1 MTTAIETERK
11 FALAKGQ
18 LLPSL
23 EAIATEGPTTQY
35 EQISVYY
42 DTPDLRLTAA
52 RQSIRR
58 RTGGPDTGW
67 QAKLPTQNPDERVEV
82 LLPFTSE
89 RMPRELRDLVKAS
102 VGERPLFPVAEI
114 RTRRTSR
121 ELLGPEGA
129 VLAVASAD
137 EVVASVGGRS
147 KEWTEA
153 EVELVTGTPALLDAA
168 EAALAAAGVPRSAS
182 PSKLAQALAEQ
193 VARLE
198 EGSSGESVAELVNGY
213 LAAQVGVLQALELPV
228 IRDEPDAVHRSRVAT
243 RRLRCTLRTFE
254 GAFRAVAVRGLREEL
269 RWHAEML
276 GGPRDTEVL
285 TARMIALVDELPS
298 EQADAVR
305 HAVAKAV
312 AGHHGQA
319 HEALVTSMLTD
330 RYRRLQLSLEQLLAA
345 PPLHPMAGE
354 SASILLPQMFEQA
367 VARVRH
373 GVARAEARP
382 SDLTRWHEVRKAAK
396 AARYGAEVVAG
407 LHPDQPD
414 PAVAGWTR
422 VTTHLGA
429 VQDAVIGS
437 QFIADVS
444 WIAVQDGASRTPFD
458 ELRARED
465 RNLRESLAAGR
476 AALAEVL

>member
-1 MTTAIETERK
+1 MATGIETERK

-18 LLPSL
+18 QLPSL
-23 EAIATEGPTTQY
+23 EAIAAEGPTTQY
-35 EQISVYY
+35 EQISIYY

-52 RQSIRR
+52 RQLIRR
-58 RTGGPDTGW
+58 RTGGPDAGW

-82 LLPFTSE
+82 HLPYAAD
-89 RMPRELRDLVKAS
+89 RLPRELRDLVKVS

-114 RTRRTSR
+114 RIRRTSR
-121 ELLGPEGA
+121 ELLGPDGV
-129 VLAVASAD
+129 VLAIASAD
-137 EVVASVGGRS
+137 QVVSTVAGHT

-153 EVELVTGTPALLDAA
+153 EVELVNGPPALLEAA
-168 EAALAAAGVPRSAS
+168 ETALAAAGVPRAAS

-198 EGSSGESVAELVNGY
+198 EGNTTDSVAELVGTY
-213 LAAQVGVLQALELPV
+213 LATQVGVLQALELPV
-228 IRDEPDAVHRSRVAT
+228 IRDEPEAVHRSRVAT

-269 RWHAEML
+269 RWHGEML
-276 GGPRDTEVL
+276 GAPRDTEVL
-285 TARMIALVDELPS
+285 TARMTALLDELDPDV
-298 EQADAVR
+298 ADAVR
-305 HAVAKAV
+305 PAVDKAV

-345 PPLHPMAGE
+345 PPLHPLAGE
-354 SASILLPQMFEQA
+354 PASILMPQMFELA

-373 GVARAEARP
+373 AVARAEARP

-396 AARYGAEVVAG
+396 AARYGAGVVAG

-414 PAVAGWTR
+414 PVVAAWTR

-437 QFIADVS
+437 QFIADVA
-444 WIAVQDGASRTPFD
+444 WDAVQQGASRAPFD
-458 ELRARED
+458 ELRAQED
-465 RNLRESLAAGR
+465 AALRASLAAGR
-476 AALAEVL
+476 AALVEVL